1 MRRYKLLIVVTLII
15 VSVFAFSQTG
25 IASSDKIWDVQ
36 YRGVRAMGMGNAFG
50 AVSDDS
56 DAYYYNPAGLAFV
69 RKLRID
75 IQPVHLIPTED
86 FYSEAK
92 DINDLI
98 DDVDRI
104 SKSSQPLE
112 DPKLKDERIR
122 LMNRLERLTN
132 ENVGLDAGFPVSVMI
147 PLHIKNYSVTVGA
160 MSHGWSLSQIKVQK
174 NGLKWGNLVLDI
186 MDDEI
191 FYKIMGET
199 SYGLASAINLP
210 IPMTP
215 VEVSVGLSIMRVE
228 RWLLTDE
235 NDLMKFGDLVNFDG
249 KDGIKGTAD
258 DFRNRFFDPDDPLSS
273 IAKGSGYN
281 INAGII
287 ASLGDA
293 IKMGLT
299 FDNVLGKVNYKEIKD
314 EVPDR
319 LAGISAAVNLTK
331 LPSPDIPMVDAIVS
345 ASIDDMNSGNTQKR
359 VGLELAWKPMG
370 ILVVSGRVGSN
381 NGFLTLGAGVKL
393 LFLDLNYAF
402 YGDEVTNWHAFS
414 LNLAF

>member
-1 MRRYKLLIVVTLII
+1 
-15 VSVFAFSQTG
+15 
-25 IASSDKIWDVQ
+25 
-36 YRGVRAMGMGNAFG
+36 
-50 AVSDDS
+50 
-56 DAYYYNPAGLAFV
+56 
-69 RKLRID
+69 
-75 IQPVHLIPTED
+75 
-86 FYSEAK
+86 
-92 DINDLI
+92 
-98 DDVDRI
+98 
-104 SKSSQPLE
+104 
-112 DPKLKDERIR
+112 
-122 LMNRLERLTN
+122 
-132 ENVGLDAGFPVSVMI
+132 
-147 PLHIKNYSVTVGA
+147 
-160 MSHGWSLSQIKVQK
+160 
-174 NGLKWGNLVLDI
+174 
-186 MDDEI
+186 MDDGI

-215 VEVSVGLSIMRVE
+215 IEVSVGLSIMRVE

-319 LAGISAAVNLTK
+319 LAGISAAVNLAK

>member
-1 MRRYKLLIVVTLII
+1 
-15 VSVFAFSQTG
+15 
-25 IASSDKIWDVQ
+25 
-36 YRGVRAMGMGNAFG
+36 MGMGNAFG

-56 DAYYYNPAGLAFV
+56 DAYYYNPAGLTFV

-86 FYSEAK
+86 FYSETK

-174 NGLKWGNLVLDI
+174 NGLQWGNLVLDI
-186 MDDEI
+186 MDDGI

-210 IPMTP
+210 IPMAP

-249 KDGIKGTAD
+249 KDGIKETAD

-319 LAGISAAVNLTK
+319 LAGISAAVNLAK

-370 ILVVSGRVGSN
+370 ILAVSGRMGSN